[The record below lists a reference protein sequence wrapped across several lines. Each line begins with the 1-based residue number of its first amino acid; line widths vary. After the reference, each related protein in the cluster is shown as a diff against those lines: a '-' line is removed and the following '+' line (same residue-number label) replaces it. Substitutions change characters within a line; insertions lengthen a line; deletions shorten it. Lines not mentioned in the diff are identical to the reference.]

1 MTLLHVDVGNPKL
14 SNRIIHVS
22 LPSGWTCKQHA
33 YECLTTADPKSGK
46 ITDGP
51 FTKFRCYAATQEAR
65 NKHIRKHRWHNFG
78 LLSTQSSVDDVAD
91 LIYKSIKPTHDKYMY
106 QHNQRP
112 IVRAHVGGEFYS
124 ERYFLAWLEV
134 AKLLQPTWFYAYT
147 KALNWWVKYRD
158 IIPSNFELNASR
170 GGLHDKQ
177 IDIFGLKEARVV
189 YSLDEAKT
197 LNLEIDHDDSHAYT
211 RGPSFALLL
220 HGTQPAGSDASR
232 SLQLLKQS
240 GFNGYGKTSQAF
252 IRNQQKSCSC
262 LL

>member
-1 MTLLHVDVGNPKL
+1 MTLLHVNVGNPKL

-65 NKHIRKHRWHNFG
+65 NKHIRGHRWHNLG
-78 LLSTQSSVDDVAD
+78 LLTTKSSVDDIAD
-91 LIYKSIKPTHDKYMY
+91 LIYKSIKPNHDKYMY
-106 QHNQRP
+106 QHDQRP

-232 SLQLLKQS
+232 AMQLLKQS